1 MHTHCINV
9 AMHPHCY
16 DRRMPKQVDHEQRR
30 AEIDRAVWAIIAEDG
45 IAAVTLRAIAARGG
59 ISMGRVQHYFPTRE
73 TIVAHALTSYLTLAE
88 QANPVPEDR
97 REALLML
104 LIHAIPRDGTQ
115 RLGAK
120 VWYAYLAEAVT
131 DPGLRAIVDE
141 ALRGTE
147 ELATDL
153 LDGDRERARLLLAT
167 ADGLAYRA
175 LIGVITAD
183 EADAAIRTLAGLSPG
198 PD

>member
-1 MHTHCINV
+1 MHAHRINV
-9 AMHPHCY
+9 AMHAHCY
-16 DRRMPKQVDHEQRR
+16 DRRVPKKVDHEQRR

-45 IAAVTLRAIAARGG
+45 IAAVTLRSIAARGG

-73 TIVAHALTSYLTLAE
+73 AIVAHALTSYLALAGTS
-88 QANPVPEDR
+88 NPVPEDR

-104 LIHAIPRDGTQ
+104 LTHAIPRDGTR

-147 ELATDL
+147 DLVTEL
-153 LDGDRERARLLLAT
+153 LDGDRGRARLLLAA

-175 LIGVITAD
+175 LIGVTTPD
-183 EADAAIRTLAGLSPG
+183 DADAAVRSLSGLSRE

>member
-1 MHTHCINV
+1 
-9 AMHPHCY
+9 
-16 DRRMPKQVDHEQRR
+16 MPKQVDPEERR

-73 TIVAHALTSYLTLAE
+73 AMVAHALTSYLVLAE

-97 REALLML
+97 EAALLML
-104 LIHAIPRDGTQ
+104 LTHAIPRDGAQ

-131 DPGLRAIVDE
+131 DSGLRAIVDE
-141 ALRGTE
+141 ALRGAE
-147 ELATDL
+147 DLATDL
-153 LDGDRERARLLLAT
+153 LDGDRERARLLLAA

-175 LIGVITAD
+175 LIGVISAD
-183 EADAAIRTLAGLSPG
+183 EADASVRALAGLSPG
-198 PD
+198 SD